1 MPAATA
7 ISAAVE
13 GALDEA
19 VVARLVRYAGA
30 TLATVYGKNG
40 KASCGTASRELME
53 PGFLRYTARVE
64 TPRMTRCRT

>member
-1 MPAATA
+1 MPAGTA

-19 VVARLVRYAGA
+19 VVRRLVRHAGA

-40 KASCGTASRELME
+40 KPFLRGRIAGEPME
-53 PGFLRYTARVE
+53 PGFLRYTACVE
-64 TPRMTRCRT
+64 IPRMTR